1 MMKLARPRNPRLTSE
16 DARKGREKA
25 LPSGR
30 AGQVRQLHQGYA
42 TVFSSVLG
50 PAHPGEGRES
60 AMTVRTYE
68 SLASAAAR
76 MGVSVKTV
84 RRRIADGVLPAYRC
98 GRILRLDPAEVDGMF
113 RRYPQPTAAWLGYT
127 RRRAG
132 DLPASRGFHS
142 E

>member
-30 AGQVRQLHQGYA
+30 AWQVRQLHQGYA

-68 SLASAAAR
+68 SLAAAAAR

-84 RRRIADGVLPAYRC
+84 RRRIADGNLPVYQVRQDPQTRPKRGRRNVCSIPAAAC
-98 GRILRLDPAEVDGMF
+98 GGKRLNGSSDREA
-113 RRYPQPTAAWLGYT
+113 RQLG
-127 RRRAG
+127 REC
-132 DLPASRGFHS
+132 L
-142 E
+142 